1 MVRPVADIVG
11 SVLSRLA
18 AVVIGFVLTATGV
31 GLTVTIVML
40 PGESPWACST
50 WRSSWVVSSLAT
62 GLTPFEASGTCVSGV
77 DG

>member
-1 MVRPVADIVG
+1 MTLRSRVVRPVADSVG

-40 PGESPWACST
+40 AVGIA
-50 WRSSWVVSSLAT
+50 L
-62 GLTPFEASGTCVSGV
+62 GLLGVAILVGGLFARDGSHPF
-77 DG
+77 